1 MKPTLAFKPAPV
13 VEDKKPV
20 CFRTDVRFLCRK
32 PCPVRKECL
41 KLIAEWRR

>member
-1 MKPTLAFKPAPV
+1 MQKALALKPASL
-13 VEDKKPV
+13 ETKPA

-41 KLIAEWRR
+41 KLVAEWRRYR